1 MFISVLEISIY
12 IRNSLSLK
20 DKRRVLSS
28 LKMNIK
34 NKFNVSIC
42 ESAYLDDHKLS
53 KLAIVIVNN
62 SLVVNERKF
71 SKIENLLYQNKN
83 FEVSDINSYQIM

>member
-62 SLVVNERKF
+62 SLVVNEREF

-83 FEVSDINSYQIM
+83 FEISDINSYQIM

>member
-62 SLVVNERKF
+62 SLVVNEREF